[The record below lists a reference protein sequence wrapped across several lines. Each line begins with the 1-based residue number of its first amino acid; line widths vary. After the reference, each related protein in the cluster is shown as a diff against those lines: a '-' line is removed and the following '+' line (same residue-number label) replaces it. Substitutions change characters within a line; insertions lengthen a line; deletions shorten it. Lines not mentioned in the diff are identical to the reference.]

1 MLWIF
6 IFLALLAGAT
16 IPLQAGVNSQL
27 ARWVGNP
34 SLATTLSFL
43 VATAA
48 TLIYSFVLRTPLPA
62 MSELGKAPWW
72 IWLGG
77 LFGAVLVNITTALA
91 SKMSIAVLVSLI
103 ISGQMLIS
111 LLIDHFGWVG
121 FAVHPLNPWRIF
133 GAVLLII
140 GVVFIREF

>member
-1 MLWIF
+1 MLWLF
-6 IFLALLAGAT
+6 VVLALLAGAT

-27 ARWVGNP
+27 ASRVGNA
-34 SLATTLSFL
+34 SLASTLSFL

-48 TLIYSFVLRTPLPA
+48 TLVYSFAVRTPLPA
-62 MSELGKAPWW
+62 LSELGKAPWW

-103 ISGQMLIS
+103 IAGQMLVS

-121 FAVHPLNPWRIF
+121 FAIHPLTPWRIF

-140 GVVFIREF
+140 GVVLIREF